1 MGAVQDKTAIVTGAT
16 SGIGLAIAQRL
27 AAEGAHVFLTGRR
40 QEALDAAVASIT
52 AAGHAGTGVQGDVS
66 DDADLDRL
74 MAAVAERG
82 AGLDIV
88 VANAGGGEFS
98 SLADTTREHYRAT
111 FDRNVGGTVFTVQ
124 KALPLLSEGASIVL
138 LGSTAATRSSAT
150 FGMYGASKAA
160 IRSFGRTWASEL
172 APRGIRV
179 NTIVPGPIETPGLKD
194 LAPDAEASAGLLQT
208 LASTVPLGRLGRPE
222 EIAEAVLFLASPA
235 SSFMTGAELDVDG
248 GQNQV

>member
-1 MGAVQDKTAIVTGAT
+1 MGAMQDRTAVVTGAT
-16 SGIGLAIAQRL
+16 SGIGLAVARRL
-27 AAEGAHVFLTGRR
+27 AAEGAHVVLTGRR
-40 QEALDAAVASIT
+40 QDALDVAVDGIRRDGGSAE
-52 AAGHAGTGVQGDVS
+52 GVRSDVGV
-66 DDADLDRL
+66 DEDLDRV
-74 MAAVAERG
+74 MTAVRDRG
-82 AGLDIV
+82 RGLDVV
-88 VANAGGGEFS
+88 VANAGGGEFA
-98 SLADTTREHYRAT
+98 SLAETTREHFRAT

-124 KALPLLSEGASIVL
+124 KALPLLNEGASVVL

-160 IRSFGRTWASEL
+160 IRSFARTWASEL

-179 NTIVPGPIETPGLKD
+179 NAIVPGPVETQGLKE
-194 LAPDAEASAGLLQT
+194 LAPDADAAAGLLQT

-222 EIAEAVLFLASPA
+222 EIASAVLFLASDA